1 MNTRIF
7 SIGLL
12 ASTTLFAE
20 KMAAQQNVS
29 PNVILIM
36 ADDLGWGDVGFNGNP
51 IIKTP
56 YLDRLASEGT
66 VFTHFYAG
74 APLSSPTRASV
85 LTGRNAFRTGVFAP
99 NEGIIRPEEKTLPEY
114 LQAIG
119 YETGHFGKWHLGT
132 LTYKE
137 KDANRGCPENRH
149 LYNPPAEHGYDDAFV
164 TESKV
169 PTCDPMYAPKDNN
182 GRFWDYIREGE
193 PRKSY
198 GTYYWGVDG
207 RKVQDNLDGDDSRII
222 IDRVLP
228 FIQQSVEDKKPFLA
242 TIWFHTPHLPCV
254 AAPEYA
260 AMYKNL
266 SIEERNYYGCITAM
280 DAQIERL
287 VQYLK
292 EQKVYDNTI
301 LLFCS
306 DNGPELRTPGTA
318 GAFKGKK
325 RSLYEGGI
333 RVPAFMV
340 WKDKQS
346 VFPKNI
352 SVPCSTCDYLPTL
365 ADLTGFALDKERAL
379 DGESWLDLLQGNTE
393 HRTNP
398 LVFCSGT
405 QGAVVDGFY
414 KLYTD
419 KGKIEL
425 FDLQSDPYENL
436 DISATYPKET
446 ERLKNYLYKQMD
458 AYQQSFEGKEYGQES
473 VERMKQPW
481 HSIFEYSQ
489 RK

>member
-1 MNTRIF
+1 MNAYTLT
-7 SIGLL
+7 IGLL
-12 ASTTLFAE
+12 APVVLGAEEISAQST
-20 KMAAQQNVS
+20 VS

-36 ADDLGWGDVGFNGNP
+36 ADDLGWGDVGFNGNK

-56 YLDRLASEGT
+56 CLDQLAAEGT
-66 VFTHFYAG
+66 IFTHFYAG

-85 LTGRNAFRTGVFAP
+85 LTGRNAFRIGVFAP
-99 NEGIIRPEEKTLPEY
+99 NEGIIRPEENTIPEY
-114 LQAIG
+114 LHAAG
-119 YETGHFGKWHLGT
+119 YATGHFGKWHLGT

-149 LYNPPAEHGYDDAFV
+149 LFNPPAEHGYDEAFV

-169 PTCDPMYAPKDNN
+169 PTCDPMYAPQDNN

-198 GTYYWGVDG
+198 GTYYWDVEG
-207 RKVQDNLDGDDSRII
+207 RKVQENLDGDDSRIV

-228 FIQQSVEDKKPFLA
+228 FIYQSVKDKKPFLA
-242 TIWFHTPHLPCV
+242 TVWFHTPHLPCV

-260 AMYKNL
+260 AMYADL
-266 SIEERNYYGCITAM
+266 SLEERNYYGCITAM

-318 GAFKGKK
+318 GSFKGKK

-340 WKDKQS
+340 WKNKQS
-346 VFPKNI
+346 LFPKNI

-365 ADLTGFALDKERAL
+365 ADLIGFSLDKKRVL
-379 DGESWLDLLQGNTE
+379 DGESWMALLQGNSE
-393 HRTNP
+393 ARKSP

-405 QGAVVDGFY
+405 QGAVVDGYY
-414 KLYTD
+414 KLYMD
-419 KGKIEL
+419 KRKVEL
-425 FDLQSDPYENL
+425 FNLRADPYENH
-436 DISATYPKET
+436 DISAIHPQET
-446 ERLKNYLYKQMD
+446 ERLKSYLFQQMA
-458 AYQQSFEGKEYGQES
+458 AYQESFEGKEYGTES
-473 VERMKQPW
+473 VNRMNQPW
-481 HSIFEYSQ
+481 HSIFE
-489 RK
+489 